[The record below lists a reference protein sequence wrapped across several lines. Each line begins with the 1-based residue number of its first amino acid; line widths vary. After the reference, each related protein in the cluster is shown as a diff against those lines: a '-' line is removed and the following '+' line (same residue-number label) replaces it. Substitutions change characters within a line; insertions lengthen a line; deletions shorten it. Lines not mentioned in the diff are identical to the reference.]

1 MEEKSYQQMR
11 KEFQQQYFNKIVP
24 LITFNENERKKY
36 LFITKMITF
45 VAILIAIGYYVFSK
59 VVDIGVIIAICIFA
73 AAGKRFLKK
82 KFEKVLKD
90 TIMPKVCKCFGNLRW
105 NNNNYSGFSD
115 LFVNAYIIPQFDLS
129 FYDDIFY
136 GKHKDVNFEIIE
148 ATFCSTKQEMSL
160 LSSKMVCNLISTYLN
175 PPKSK
180 FKVFNGVIVKLA
192 MNKNFTG
199 NTIIQPNSI
208 MHSSPSSSLKHT
220 TLEDVEFEKH
230 FDVYTNDEVE
240 ARYLITPSFMER
252 LKSMQ
257 IAFKADKVSCA
268 FYDKYLFIALHTQD
282 DVFSIGD
289 LAVPVDDDKQ
299 YFTMFEEILSIIQLI
314 DHFKLEQ
321 KIGL

>member
-1 MEEKSYQQMR
+1 MEEKLYTQMR
-11 KEFQQQYFNKIVP
+11 TEFQQQYLKKLVP
-24 LITFNENERKKY
+24 LIAYNENERKKY
-36 LFITKMITF
+36 LFITKIFTF
-45 VAILIAIGYYVFSK
+45 IAILIAICYVVFSK
-59 VVDIGVIIAICIFA
+59 AINISVIILICTFA
-73 AAGKRFLKK
+73 AAGKRFFKK

-105 NNNNYSGFSD
+105 NGNNYSGFSN
-115 LFVNAYIIPQFDLS
+115 LFFNAHIIPQFDLS
-129 FYDDIFY
+129 FYDDVFY

-148 ATFCSTKQEMSL
+148 ATFCNMKQKMSL
-160 LSSKMVCNLISTYLN
+160 SSNMMVFDLISTYLN

-180 FKVFNGVIVKLA
+180 FKVFNGVIVKLT
-192 MNKNFTG
+192 MNKKFTG
-199 NTIIQPNSI
+199 NTIIQPDSI

-257 IAFKADKVSCA
+257 TAFKADKVSCA
-268 FYDKYLFIALHTQD
+268 FYDKYLFIALHTHD

-299 YFTMFEEILSIIQLI
+299 YFTMFEEILSTIQLI
-314 DHFKLEQ
+314 DHFKLDQ